1 MNNKILNGKRLAEK
15 LNLELKSQIKKAAE
29 KTGIR
34 PKLATILVG
43 NDPASRLYVNIK
55 NRTCQQVGIDSIIVE
70 LDENI
75 SKDTLLNEIDKLN
88 NNPTVHG
95 ILLQLP
101 LPNNL
106 KEFTSQFLSKI
117 LPIKDSDGLNPLNR
131 GKLFDY
137 NEELAA
143 CTPKGIIKLMEHNK
157 IDFRGK
163 DVVIINRSNLV
174 GKPLIFML
182 LKRNATVTICHTSTK
197 DIDEYISKADI
208 IIVAVKQP
216 NFITKDKIKQGA
228 IIIDVST
235 NRVEGKLC
243 GDVDFEDVLEKCQKV
258 TPVPGGV
265 GPMTVAMLCENT
277 FNAYKKQVNLSRV
290 IK

>member
-1 MNNKILNGKRLAEK
+1 MKSKILDGKRLADK
-15 LNLELKSQIKKAAE
+15 LNSELKEKVKQYVE
-29 KTGIR
+29 KTGIK

-43 NDPASRLYVNIK
+43 KDPASKIYVHIK
-55 NRTCQQVGIDSIIVE
+55 NKTCQEVGIDSVIID

-75 SKDTLLNEIDKLN
+75 SKEGLKNEINKLN
-88 NNPTVHG
+88 NDSTIHG

-101 LPNNL
+101 LPKNL
-106 KEFTSQFLSKI
+106 REYTPEFLEEI
-117 LPIKDSDGLNPLNR
+117 VPLKDADGLNPYNR

-143 CTPKGIIKLMEHNK
+143 CTPKGIIKLLEHYDIELK
-157 IDFRGK
+157 GK

-182 LKRNATVTICHTSTK
+182 LKRNATVTICHTSTR
-197 DIDEYISKADI
+197 DIDEYIRKADI
-208 IIVAVKQP
+208 LIVAVRQP
-216 NFITKDKIKQGA
+216 KFITNEKIKENV

-243 GDVDFEDVLEKCQKV
+243 GDVDLEDVLEKCQKI
-258 TPVPGGV
+258 TPVPGGI

-277 FNAYKKQVNLSRV
+277 FTAYKKQLN
-290 IK
+290 IY